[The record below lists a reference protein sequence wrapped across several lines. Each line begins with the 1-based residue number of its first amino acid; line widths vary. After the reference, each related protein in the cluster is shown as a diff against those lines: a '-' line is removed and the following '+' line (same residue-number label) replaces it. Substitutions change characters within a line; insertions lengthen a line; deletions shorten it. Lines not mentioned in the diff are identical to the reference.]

1 MQFAAIAALVLY
13 CQNAIGRQVSA
24 RSCEGFA
31 APKTATAQQEHSG
44 GIHQRRRVHVAE
56 QFGQGQH
63 HRFLCMVYNLWAC
76 VLVKDTICQVQLARN
91 EKRAGKHYT
100 IQLGGTRMRARH
112 RLNPAQ
118 AIQRCNVNDP
128 N

>member
-1 MQFAAIAALVLY
+1 MQFAAVAALVLY
-13 CQNAIGRQVSA
+13 GQNAIGRQVSA

-56 QFGQGQH
+56 QFRQGQH
-63 HRFLCMVYNLWAC
+63 NRLLRMVHNLWAC

-112 RLNPAQ
+112 RLDPAQ

>member
-13 CQNAIGRQVSA
+13 GQNAIGRQVSA

-31 APKTATAQQEHSG
+31 APKTATAQQKHSS

-76 VLVKDTICQVQLARN
+76 VLVKDTICQVQLPRDQQ
-91 EKRAGKHYT
+91 RAGEHHT

>member
-1 MQFAAIAALVLY
+1 MRLY
-13 CQNAIGRQVSA
+13 ECFDFKGCSSRLSN
-24 RSCEGFA
+24 
-31 APKTATAQQEHSG
+31 
-44 GIHQRRRVHVAE
+44 
-56 QFGQGQH
+56 
-63 HRFLCMVYNLWAC
+63 
-76 VLVKDTICQVQLARN
+76 TICQVQLARN
-91 EKRAGKHYT
+91 EKRTGKHYT